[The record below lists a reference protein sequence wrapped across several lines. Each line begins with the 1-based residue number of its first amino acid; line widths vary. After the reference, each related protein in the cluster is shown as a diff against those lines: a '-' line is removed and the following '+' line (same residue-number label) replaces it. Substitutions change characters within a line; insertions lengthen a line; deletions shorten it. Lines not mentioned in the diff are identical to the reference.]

1 MLRLRPKRI
10 CLIDGE
16 FRQALAVQH
25 KEIVFAL
32 LQGVLCIGA
41 ASMGALRA
49 AELHRYGMIGI
60 GRIFAMYRDGEE
72 DDSLVA
78 MTYDSVS
85 YKPLEQPRIGQE
97 TKVADALEAISFARN
112 FRGKPNTELL
122 NAQAIS
128 PFFEMV
134 IMRALEQ

>member
-1 MLRLRPKRI
+1 
-10 CLIDGE
+10 
-16 FRQALAVQH
+16 
-25 KEIVFAL
+25 
-32 LQGVLCIGA
+32 
-41 ASMGALRA
+41 MGALRA

-60 GRIFAMYRDGEE
+60 GKIFAMYRDGEE

-78 MTYDSVS
+78 MTYDPVS

-112 FRGKPNTELL
+112 FRGKSNTELL